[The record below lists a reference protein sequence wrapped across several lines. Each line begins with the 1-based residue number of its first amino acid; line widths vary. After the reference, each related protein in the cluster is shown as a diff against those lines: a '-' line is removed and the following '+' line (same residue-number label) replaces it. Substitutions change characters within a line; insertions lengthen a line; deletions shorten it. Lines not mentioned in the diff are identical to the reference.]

1 MRTRGSRTGGTRIPA
16 GSPRWRSGV
25 RVPDLADRYAAV
37 VDRVRTAA
45 AGVGRSPDEVALVAV
60 SKGRDVPTIRQLYD
74 LGHRDFGEN
83 RAQELRD
90 KVPELPDDIRWH
102 FIGPLQ
108 SNKVRTVRPA
118 VHALH
123 SLDRMS
129 LATAWMKGAGSPP
142 VAYLQVNIGDE
153 EQKSG
158 VPGAD
163 VLETLNRLARMAVPV
178 VGLMAI
184 PPLTDAPEGAR
195 RYFVAMRE
203 LRDRVVVEHPRVSGL
218 SMGMTNDFDIAVA
231 EGATVIRVGRAIFQ
245 D

>member
-1 MRTRGSRTGGTRIPA
+1 MSE
-16 GSPRWRSGV
+16 
-25 RVPDLADRYAAV
+25 LLDRYTAV

-45 AGVGRSPDEVALVAV
+45 AGADRSPEDVTLVAV
-60 SKGRDVPTIRQLYD
+60 SKGRDVSTIRRLYD

-83 RAQELRD
+83 RAQELRE
-90 KVPELPDDIRWH
+90 KVPELPGDIRWH

-108 SNKVRTVRPA
+108 TNKVRIVRPA

-142 VAYLQVNIGDE
+142 VAYLQVNIGAE
-153 EQKSG
+153 SQKSG
-158 VPGAD
+158 VAVAEID
-163 VLETLNRLARMAVPV
+163 ETLDRLERLSVPV
-178 VGLMAI
+178 VGLMTI
-184 PPLTDAPEGAR
+184 PPLVDEPEESR
-195 RYFVAMRE
+195 RHFVALRE
-203 LRDRVVVEHPRVSGL
+203 LRDRVVAAHPDVAGL

-231 EGATVIRVGRAIFQ
+231 EGATAIRVGRAIFQ

>member
-1 MRTRGSRTGGTRIPA
+1 M
-16 GSPRWRSGV
+16 
-25 RVPDLADRYAAV
+25 PDLADRYAAV
-37 VDRVRTAA
+37 SQRVRAA
-45 AGVGRSPDEVALVAV
+45 ALEAGRSPDEIVLVAV
-60 SKGRDVPTIRQLYD
+60 SKGRDIPSIQRLYD

-83 RAQELRD
+83 RAQELRE

-108 SNKVRTVRPA
+108 SNKVRIVRPA

-142 VAYLQVNIGDE
+142 VAYLQVNIGSE

-158 VPGAD
+158 VAVD
-163 VLETLNRLARMAVPV
+163 EVTETMDRLARMSVPV

-184 PPLTDAPEGAR
+184 PPLADDPEGAR
-195 RYFVAMRE
+195 PYFVALRD
-203 LRDRVVVEHPRVSGL
+203 LRDRVVVAHPAVTGL
-218 SMGMTNDFDIAVA
+218 SMGMTNDYAIAVA

>member
-1 MRTRGSRTGGTRIPA
+1 MSE
-16 GSPRWRSGV
+16 
-25 RVPDLADRYAAV
+25 LADRYAAV
-37 VDRVRTAA
+37 MDRVRTAA
-45 AGVGRSPDEVALVAV
+45 AGAGRGVDQVALVAV
-60 SKGRDVPTIRQLYD
+60 SKGRDVPTIRRLYD

-83 RAQELRD
+83 RAQELRE
-90 KVPELPDDIRWH
+90 KVPELPGGIRWH
-102 FIGPLQ
+102 FVGPLQ
-108 SNKVRTVRPA
+108 TNKVRIVRPA

-123 SLDRMS
+123 SLDRLS

-142 VAYLQVNIGDE
+142 VTYLQVNIGAE

-158 VPGAD
+158 VPIEEVG
-163 VLETLNRLARMAVPV
+163 ETLDRLARLSVPV

-184 PPLTDAPEGAR
+184 PPLTDEPEGAR
-195 RYFVAMRE
+195 EYFVAMRE
-203 LRDRVVVEHPRVSGL
+203 LRDRIVTDHPRVSGL